1 MIRARKEAINKCAQ
15 DHGAPPPN
23 SKVVIVVAT
32 DGRTKTVTLEP
43 SALNSTP
50 LGLCIRNVLSSAAF
64 PRSRDEKQVAVT
76 LKPT

>member
-1 MIRARKEAINKCAQ
+1 
-15 DHGAPPPN
+15 
-23 SKVVIVVAT
+23 
-32 DGRTKTVTLEP
+32 VTLEP

-50 LGLCIRNVLSSAAF
+50 LGQCIRNVLSSAAF